1 MSSENLQAQAL
12 LLRLDLGGLRS
23 WLHLPSPVRAA
34 LAPQRRFSGGFA
46 AGHVCL
52 HSGALHAARSMTL
65 WILGY
70 LKIIK
75 DYLKII

>member
-23 WLHLPSPVRAA
+23 RLRLPSPLRAA

-46 AGHVCL
+46 TGHVGL
-52 HSGALHAARSMTL
+52 HSGALAARSMTL
-65 WILGY
+65 
-70 LKIIK
+70 
-75 DYLKII
+75 